1 MFKSLWQDIKR
12 EYENGN
18 MITKI
23 ILVNIAIFVAINIMH
38 LFFPNFGG
46 PINEKYVAIRNMFCM
61 SSSWQFVLSHPWVII
76 TNMFL
81 HEGFMHILWNML
93 FLYWFG
99 RIVGDLIGNQRV
111 LPIYLLGGLV
121 AGFTFFISI
130 NVLGYGGPGVHYAL
144 GASGA
149 VMAIVAAAGT
159 ISPDYNMRLLLIGDV
174 KLKYVVAVL
183 VFLDIIATSKNVN
196 TGGAFAHLGGAA
208 FGWFFVRQLREGT
221 DYSVPVNRFFNWVG
235 NIFKAKKSKS
245 KMRVSY
251 KNPNYQQQA
260 SSDTDT
266 FSHQEKLD
274 SILDKIRE
282 NGYEK
287 LSEEEKEFLY
297 NASRK

>member
-1 MFKSLWQDIKR
+1 MFSSLWQDIKR

-18 MITKI
+18 MITRI
-23 ILVNIAIFVAINIMH
+23 ILVNIAVFVAINMVH

-46 PINEKYVAIRNMFCM
+46 KINESYITIRNLFCM
-61 SSSWQFVLSHPWVII
+61 SSSWMYVLTHPWVIV

-99 RIVGDLIGNQRV
+99 RIVGDLIGNQRI

-121 AGFTFFISI
+121 GALTFFLSI
-130 NVLGYGGPGVHYAL
+130 NILGYGGPGVHFAL

-183 VFLDIIATSKNVN
+183 VFLDVIATSKNVN

-208 FGWFFVRQLREGT
+208 FGYFFVTQLRNGT
-221 DYSVPVNRFFNWVG
+221 DYSIPINRFFEWISNL
-235 NIFKAKKSKS
+235 FQSKKPIS

-251 KNPNYQQQA
+251 KNPNLNQEA
-260 SSDTDT
+260 GSDTDT

-274 SILDKIRE
+274 LILDKIRK
-282 NGYEK
+282 NGLEH
-287 LSEEEKEFLY
+287 LTEEEKEFLY
-297 NASRK
+297 NASKK